1 MPDMTDADKARLLDL
16 QARIAQQVTE
26 GQLRLGHLEKFLS
39 LSVEARKA
47 LIEGLADKPEAS
59 AEKIE
64 PKDRRWREEDG
75 VIYFS
80 VTSNGTTGPEWIA
93 RLRNRGFRISSG
105 PALHAALTSEDFK
118 PTTGVTTHV
127 AVLKGMLFPHDQRT
141 TAHFVKEAERRG
153 FGRLHPEV
161 ACLAREL
168 LTHADL
174 EAMDLWRI
182 AFMHEPVKLSI
193 SGLREAYL
201 LRISRDSN
209 AQLDAHPGGKSH
221 FEWHLDHG
229 LAFAVSST

>member
-1 MPDMTDADKARLLDL
+1 MGDMTDSDKARLLDL
-16 QARIAQQVTE
+16 QAQIAEKVVAGHITLE
-26 GQLRLGHLEKFLS
+26 QLAKFS
-39 LSVEARKA
+39 SMSSEERDA
-47 LIEGLADKPEAS
+47 LFGGLAGNQV
-59 AEKIE
+59 AEKTTK
-64 PKDRRWREEDG
+64 KDRGWREEDG

-80 VTSNGTTGPEWIA
+80 VTSDGTSGPAWIA
-93 RLRNRGFRISSG
+93 RLRARGFRVSSG

-127 AVLKGMLFPHDQRT
+127 AVLKGMLFSHDQRT
-141 TAHFVKEAERRG
+141 TAHFVKDAERRG

-182 AFMHEPVKLSI
+182 AFMHEPMRLMV
-193 SGLREAYL
+193 SGLRDAYL

-209 AQLDAHPGGKSH
+209 AQLDAHPGGKPH

-229 LAFAVSST
+229 LAFAVSSP